1 MQNNTK
7 SGGVYGVMVNG
18 LFSHLQEM
26 LFFIEDF
33 LIKKES
39 FVYHGC
45 PERVDAMVQIPS
57 LWCISSLLIW
67 MSCHRVQLIK
77 AWTFVL
83 EQVWFE
89 VNNIKQ

>member
-1 MQNNTK
+1 MQNNTE
-7 SGGVYGVMVNG
+7 SGGVYRVMVKS
-18 LFSHLQEM
+18 LFSHLQGM

-57 LWCISSLLIW
+57 L
-67 MSCHRVQLIK
+67 
-77 AWTFVL
+77 
-83 EQVWFE
+83 
-89 VNNIKQ
+89 